1 MESQASIPRQQV
13 QQLEQKAA
21 ELDSQRRQSE
31 TENAQLRAKQLFQ
44 PKDPW
49 RLLDGKIYNAKDVS
63 WVHFTGR
70 VLEVKPNGILLHG
83 DFGPP
88 LEAGFG
94 ERDYFVDNFPNQT
107 YTMAD
112 GENIESSMDFVARLD
127 EKSST
132 YQYTNTTIDLRV
144 NTVRRL
150 DYGKVVATPP
160 SDLAQKWNNIVI
172 AGGANPQI
180 IKALADNQEQQ
191 AEAKKQLSAIE
202 SKLSQINSD
211 LDKEKE
217 PIIAEYDAK
226 IKAVPIIVAQ
236 QAKEKEDAKK
246 QAVKDTVLKSNQ
258 DAADRGDA
266 YGLLRMGERYR
277 NGEGV
282 PKDLTKARDYL
293 TKAAAAGSP
302 SADTDLKNL
311 SAN

>member
-1 MESQASIPRQQV
+1 
-13 QQLEQKAA
+13 
-21 ELDSQRRQSE
+21 
-31 TENAQLRAKQLFQ
+31 
-44 PKDPW
+44 
-49 RLLDGKIYNAKDVS
+49 
-63 WVHFTGR
+63 
-70 VLEVKPNGILLHG
+70 
-83 DFGPP
+83 
-88 LEAGFG
+88 
-94 ERDYFVDNFPNQT
+94 
-107 YTMAD
+107 MAD